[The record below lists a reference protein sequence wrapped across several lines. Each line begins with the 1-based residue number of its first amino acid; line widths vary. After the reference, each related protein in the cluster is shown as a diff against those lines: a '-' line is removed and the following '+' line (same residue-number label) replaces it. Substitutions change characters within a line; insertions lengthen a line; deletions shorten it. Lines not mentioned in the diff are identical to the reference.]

1 MGRSRYGGFRKKRWK
16 FRSETENSIADNIWG
31 VIKSE
36 SSNQTTAPDTIQ
48 DFSYTDAQG
57 IWNLKSTTLFPK
69 VESTA
74 TFPWSGESTNLGST
88 TRSYTSG
95 FPLNIST
102 SWSGSADFTAAIDFP
117 NGISGSDT
125 GIILE
130 LGGSSTGT
138 IIVMESGT
146 IYLGSD
152 GHSGDT
158 TFNTSFTPYV
168 DQQGALYFTVNHG
181 VTDGEQLYWW
191 DGSTMTELITTT
203 MSADGAG
210 GDNTGVG
217 GQASQSWNIST
228 TNDQGTFTGTID
240 GYREWNGTAFDFST
254 V

>member
-1 MGRSRYGGFRKKRWK
+1 MSRGRFGGFRKGKKRY
-16 FRSETENSIADNIWG
+16 FENWSIL
-31 VIKSE
+31 KST
-36 SSNQTTAPDTIQ
+36 SSSATAPTSIEE
-48 DFSYTDAQG
+48 FSYVDAQG
-57 IWNLKSTTLFPK
+57 IWNLKSTTQFPK
-69 VESTA
+69 SSSPA
-74 TFPWSGESTNLGST
+74 AIFPWSEESTNLGTT

-102 SWSGSADFTAAIDFP
+102 SWDGASDFTAAIDFP

-125 GIILE
+125 GVILE
-130 LGGSSTGT
+130 IGGATTGT
-138 IIVMESGT
+138 IIVMEAGT

-158 TFNTSFTPYV
+158 TYNTSFTPYSN
-168 DQQGALYFTVNHG
+168 QQGTLYFTVDYG
-181 VTDGEQLYWW
+181 VSNREQLYWW

-203 MSADGAG
+203 MSSDGAG

-217 GQASQSWNIST
+217 GVAGGSSWNIST
-228 TNDQGTFTGTID
+228 TNDSSSFTGTID